1 MVTRTPKEMH
11 GQINIIINNKCEN
24 SPAVKAFQ
32 SILCFCK
39 IGFFNVNKPFFVG
52 RSLKSAQVLKF
63 SRTLFKTHLRTLL
76 CKNQT
81 KWEMKIFDPLSK
93 LACKEIFRGDVP
105 KLPLLTSLLHCY
117 HGNISCLLAPQN
129 PILNSEPTVK
139 SAKCKTPFLKSINT
153 LQLKTYTKVK
163 TICGFMFNHL

>member
-1 MVTRTPKEMH
+1 MAFLRMVKKIIKE
-11 GQINIIINNKCEN
+11 
-24 SPAVKAFQ
+24 
-32 SILCFCK
+32 
-39 IGFFNVNKPFFVG
+39 NVHN
-52 RSLKSAQVLKF
+52 
-63 SRTLFKTHLRTLL
+63 LRTLL

-81 KWEMKIFDPLSK
+81 KWQMKIFDPLSN

-105 KLPLLTSLLHCY
+105 KRPLLTSFLHCY

-129 PILNSEPTVK
+129 PILNSEPAVK

-163 TICGFMFNHL
+163 TFIQLYKNICGFMFNHL